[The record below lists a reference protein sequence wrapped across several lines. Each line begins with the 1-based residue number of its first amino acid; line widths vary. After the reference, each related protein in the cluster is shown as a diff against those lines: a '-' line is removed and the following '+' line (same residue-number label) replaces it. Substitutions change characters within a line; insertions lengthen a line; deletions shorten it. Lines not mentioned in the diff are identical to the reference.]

1 MPALPNEVPMPPIP
15 GERRKRER
23 SRSPLGYYRRN
34 QNNNDGEFWDS
45 FSWVPRMN
53 FLPNVTNSALA
64 NTKKMRRLMI
74 TNIPYEI
81 GITEDDL
88 RNLITRFMAQNYL
101 KDGMNTCPVVNL
113 EINEEDHNV
122 AVELSSVEETCRLCK
137 L

>member
-1 MPALPNEVPMPPIP
+1 LN
-15 GERRKRER
+15 
-23 SRSPLGYYRRN
+23 YYRRN

-53 FLPNVTNSALA
+53 FLPTVTSSALA

-74 TNIPYEI
+74 TNICYEI

-101 KDGMNTCPVVNL
+101 KDEMNSCPVVNL
-113 EINEEDHNV
+113 
-122 AVELSSVEETCRLCK
+122 
-137 L
+137 